1 MPLRSKIIGIPSF
14 RRAVR
19 AARVDFS
26 SPMKRYIHQTK
37 SILLIALASGLMLLP
52 GCSQQNTEPQVE
64 KTAEPKIQLPDG
76 ADSVV
81 LIPVKLLED
90 EDPKLLWEMLPPSYQ
105 TDVTN
110 LIHDFA
116 NNMDQQ
122 IWDKLFELLEQTGLL
137 LNEKQDL
144 ITAMI
149 EESLGGTGA
158 TPEEMQQSLEM
169 MGKMLKTLV
178 ESDLGKHAKA
188 KSMDPGKFLDETGKD
203 LFKLI
208 AETSK
213 LEEGDP
219 WNTDIK
225 AKLKDIKVEVIS
237 QEGDTATISVSGM
250 PDLPDI
256 DELTAQLPGFDDAE
270 VPRLSMLKNGEQEVV
285 KVEGKWIPKAMADG
299 WKETITGA
307 SEMINTDLKDLLGP
321 EEKKQIMT
329 IMNAVQMGMASAT
342 KAKTQEELQM
352 AMMQAVMGAL
362 MSAGGGEDGG
372 LFQDGLGLPG
382 FGDPDDENK

>member
-1 MPLRSKIIGIPSF
+1 MG
-14 RRAVR
+14 A
-19 AARVDFS
+19 
-26 SPMKRYIHQTK
+26 M
-37 SILLIALASGLMLLP
+37 ILA
-52 GCSQQNTEPQVE
+52 GCSQQNNEPQIE
-64 KTAEPKIQLPDG
+64 KAAAPKAQLPGG

-81 LIPVKLLED
+81 LIPIKLLEE

-110 LIHDFA
+110 LIHDFV

-122 IWDKLFELLEQTGLL
+122 LWDKLFEVLSQAGLL
-137 LNEKQDL
+137 LNDKQDL

-149 EESLGGTGA
+149 EENLGGTGA
-158 TPEEMQQSLEM
+158 SPEEMQQSLETM
-169 MGKMLKTLV
+169 SKMLQTLV
-178 ESDLGKHAKA
+178 ESDLGKHATA
-188 KSMDPGKFLDETGKD
+188 KGMDPGKFLDETGKE

-219 WNTDIK
+219 WNTEIK
-225 AKLKDIKVEVIS
+225 TKLKDIKVEIVS
-237 QEGDTATISVSGM
+237 QEGDTATISVSGI

-256 DELTAQLPGFDDAE
+256 DELTAQLPGFDDSE
-270 VPRLSMLKNGEQEVV
+270 LPGLSMLRNGEQQVV
-285 KVEGKWIPKAMADG
+285 KVEGKWIPKAMADE
-299 WKETITGA
+299 WKDNMSEA
-307 SEMINTDLKDLLGP
+307 SEMINNDLKNMLGP
-321 EEKKQIMT
+321 EEEKQVMN
-329 IMNAVQMGMASAT
+329 IMNAVQMGLAGAA
-342 KAKTQEELQM
+342 KAKTQQELQM

-382 FGDPDDENK
+382 FGDPDEENK

>member
-1 MPLRSKIIGIPSF
+1 MG
-14 RRAVR
+14 A
-19 AARVDFS
+19 
-26 SPMKRYIHQTK
+26 M
-37 SILLIALASGLMLLP
+37 ILA
-52 GCSQQNTEPQVE
+52 GCSQQNNEPQIE
-64 KTAEPKIQLPDG
+64 KAAAPKAQLPSG

-81 LIPVKLLED
+81 LIPIKLLEE

-110 LIHDFA
+110 LIHSFV

-122 IWDKLFELLEQTGLL
+122 LWDKLFEVLSQAGLL
-137 LNEKQDL
+137 LNDKQDL

-149 EESLGGTGA
+149 EENLGGTGA
-158 TPEEMQQSLEM
+158 SPEEMQQSLET
-169 MGKMLKTLV
+169 MGKMLQTLV
-178 ESDLGKHAKA
+178 ESDLGKHATA
-188 KSMDPGKFLDETGKD
+188 KGMDPGKFLDETGKE

-219 WNTDIK
+219 WNTEIK
-225 AKLKDIKVEVIS
+225 TKLKDIKVEIVS
-237 QEGDTATISVSGM
+237 QESDTATISVSGM

-256 DELTAQLPGFDDAE
+256 DELTAQLPGFDDSE
-270 VPRLSMLKNGEQEVV
+270 LPGLSMLRNGEQQVI
-285 KVEGKWIPKAMADG
+285 KVEGKWIPKAMADE
-299 WKETITGA
+299 WKDNMSEA
-307 SEMINTDLKDLLGP
+307 SEMINNDLKNMLGP
-321 EEKKQIMT
+321 EEEKQVMN
-329 IMNAVQMGMASAT
+329 IMNAVQIGLAGAA
-342 KAKTQEELQM
+342 KAKTQQELQM

-382 FGDPDDENK
+382 FGDPDEENK

>member
-1 MPLRSKIIGIPSF
+1 MG
-14 RRAVR
+14 A
-19 AARVDFS
+19 
-26 SPMKRYIHQTK
+26 
-37 SILLIALASGLMLLP
+37 MLLS
-52 GCSQQNTEPQVE
+52 GCTQQNNEPQIE
-64 KTAEPKIQLPDG
+64 KAAAPKAQLSGG

-81 LIPVKLLED
+81 LIPIKLLEE

-110 LIHDFA
+110 LIHNFV

-122 IWDKLFELLEQTGLL
+122 LWDKLFEVLSQAGLL
-137 LNEKQDL
+137 LNDKQDL

-149 EESLGGTGA
+149 EENLGGTGA
-158 TPEEMQQSLEM
+158 SPEEMQQSLET
-169 MGKMLKTLV
+169 MGKMLQTLV
-178 ESDLGKHAKA
+178 ESDLGKHATA
-188 KSMDPGKFLDETGKD
+188 KGMDPGKFLDETGKE

-219 WNTDIK
+219 WNTEIK
-225 AKLKDIKVEVIS
+225 TKLKDIKVEIVS

-256 DELTAQLPGFDDAE
+256 DELTALLPGFDDSE
-270 VPRLSMLKNGEQEVV
+270 LPGLSMLKNGEQQVV
-285 KVEGKWIPKAMADG
+285 KVEDKWIPKAMADE
-299 WKETITGA
+299 WKDTMSEA
-307 SEMINTDLKDLLGP
+307 SEMINNDLKNMLGP
-321 EEKKQIMT
+321 EEEKQVMN
-329 IMNAVQMGMASAT
+329 IMNAVQMGLAGAA

-362 MSAGGGEDGG
+362 MSAGGGGEGGG
-372 LFQDGLGLPG
+372 LLQDGLGELGLPG
-382 FGDPDDENK
+382 FGEPKEDN

>member
-1 MPLRSKIIGIPSF
+1 MG
-14 RRAVR
+14 A
-19 AARVDFS
+19 
-26 SPMKRYIHQTK
+26 M
-37 SILLIALASGLMLLP
+37 ILS
-52 GCSQQNTEPQVE
+52 GCSQQNNEPQIE
-64 KTAEPKIQLPDG
+64 KAAAPKAQLPGG

-81 LIPVKLLED
+81 LIPIKLLEE

-110 LIHDFA
+110 LIHDFV

-122 IWDKLFELLEQTGLL
+122 LWDKLFEVLSQAGLL
-137 LNEKQDL
+137 LNDKQDL

-149 EESLGGTGA
+149 EQNLGGTGA
-158 TPEEMQQSLEM
+158 SPEEMQQSLET
-169 MGKMLKTLV
+169 MGKMLQTLV
-178 ESDLGKHAKA
+178 ESDLGKHATA
-188 KSMDPGKFLDETGKD
+188 KGMDPGKFLDETGKE

-219 WNTDIK
+219 WNTEIK
-225 AKLKDIKVEVIS
+225 TKLKDIKVEIVS

-256 DELTAQLPGFDDAE
+256 DELTAQLPGFDDSE
-270 VPRLSMLKNGEQEVV
+270 LPGLSMLKNGEQEVV

-299 WKETITGA
+299 WMDTMSEA
-307 SEMINTDLKDLLGP
+307 SEMINNDLKNMLGP
-321 EEKKQIMT
+321 EEKKQVMN
-329 IMNAVQMGMASAT
+329 IMNAVQMGLAGAA

-362 MSAGGGEDGG
+362 MSAGGGGEDGG
-372 LFQDGLGLPG
+372 LFQDGLGELGLPG
-382 FGDPDDENK
+382 FGGPDEEN

>member
-1 MPLRSKIIGIPSF
+1 MAMG
-14 RRAVR
+14 A
-19 AARVDFS
+19 
-26 SPMKRYIHQTK
+26 M
-37 SILLIALASGLMLLP
+37 ILS
-52 GCSQQNTEPQVE
+52 GCSQQNNEPQIE
-64 KTAEPKIQLPDG
+64 KAAAPKAQLPGG

-81 LIPVKLLED
+81 LIPIKLLEE

-110 LIHDFA
+110 LIHDFV

-122 IWDKLFELLEQTGLL
+122 LWDKLFEVLSQVGLL
-137 LNEKQDL
+137 LKDKQDL

-149 EESLGGTGA
+149 EENLGGTGA
-158 TPEEMQQSLEM
+158 SQEEMQQSLET
-169 MGKMLKTLV
+169 MGKMLQTLV
-178 ESDLGKHAKA
+178 ESDLGKHATA
-188 KSMDPGKFLDETGKD
+188 KGMDPGKFLDETGKE

-219 WNTDIK
+219 WNTEIK
-225 AKLKDIKVEVIS
+225 AKLKDIKVEIVS
-237 QEGDTATISVSGM
+237 QEGDTATISVSGI

-256 DELTAQLPGFDDAE
+256 DELTAQLPGFDDSE
-270 VPRLSMLKNGEQEVV
+270 LPGLSMLRNGEQQVV
-285 KVEGKWIPKAMADG
+285 KVEGKWIPKAMADE
-299 WKETITGA
+299 WKDNMSEA
-307 SEMINTDLKDLLGP
+307 SEMINNDLKNMLGP
-321 EEKKQIMT
+321 EEKKQVMN
-329 IMNAVQMGMASAT
+329 IMNAVQMGITGAT
-342 KAKTQEELQM
+342 KAKTQQELQM

-382 FGDPDDENK
+382 FGDPDEENK

>member
-1 MPLRSKIIGIPSF
+1 MG
-14 RRAVR
+14 A
-19 AARVDFS
+19 
-26 SPMKRYIHQTK
+26 M
-37 SILLIALASGLMLLP
+37 ILA
-52 GCSQQNTEPQVE
+52 GCSQQNNEPQIE
-64 KTAEPKIQLPDG
+64 KAAAPKAQLPGG

-81 LIPVKLLED
+81 LIPIKLLEE

-110 LIHDFA
+110 LIHDFV

-122 IWDKLFELLEQTGLL
+122 LWDKLFEVLSQVGLL
-137 LNEKQDL
+137 LKDKQDL

-149 EESLGGTGA
+149 EENLGGTGA
-158 TPEEMQQSLEM
+158 SQEEMQQSLET
-169 MGKMLKTLV
+169 MGKMLQTLV
-178 ESDLGKHAKA
+178 ESDLGKHATA
-188 KSMDPGKFLDETGKD
+188 KGMDPGKFLDETGKE

-219 WNTDIK
+219 WNTEIK
-225 AKLKDIKVEVIS
+225 AKLKDIKVEIVS
-237 QEGDTATISVSGM
+237 QEGDTATISVSGI

-256 DELTAQLPGFDDAE
+256 DELTAQLPGFDDSE
-270 VPRLSMLKNGEQEVV
+270 LPGLSMLRNGEQQVV
-285 KVEGKWIPKAMADG
+285 KVEGKWIPKAMADE
-299 WKETITGA
+299 WKDNMSEA
-307 SEMINTDLKDLLGP
+307 SEMINNDLKNMLGP
-321 EEKKQIMT
+321 EEKKQVMN
-329 IMNAVQMGMASAT
+329 IMNAVQMGITGAT
-342 KAKTQEELQM
+342 KAKTQQELQM

-382 FGDPDDENK
+382 FGDPDEENK

>member
-1 MPLRSKIIGIPSF
+1 MG
-14 RRAVR
+14 A
-19 AARVDFS
+19 
-26 SPMKRYIHQTK
+26 M
-37 SILLIALASGLMLLP
+37 ILA
-52 GCSQQNTEPQVE
+52 GCSQQNNEPQIE
-64 KTAEPKIQLPDG
+64 KAAAPKAQLPSG

-81 LIPVKLLED
+81 LIPIKLLEE

-110 LIHDFA
+110 LIHSFV

-122 IWDKLFELLEQTGLL
+122 LWDKLFEVLSQAGLL
-137 LNEKQDL
+137 LNDKQDL

-149 EESLGGTGA
+149 EENLGGTDA
-158 TPEEMQQSLEM
+158 LPEEMQQSLET
-169 MGKMLKTLV
+169 MGKMLQTLV
-178 ESDLGKHAKA
+178 ESDLGKHATA
-188 KSMDPGKFLDETGKD
+188 KGMDPGKFLDETGKE

-219 WNTDIK
+219 WNTEIK
-225 AKLKDIKVEVIS
+225 TKLKDIKVEIVS
-237 QEGDTATISVSGM
+237 QESDTATISVSGM

-256 DELTAQLPGFDDAE
+256 DELTAQLPGFDDSE
-270 VPRLSMLKNGEQEVV
+270 LPGLSMLRNGEQQVI
-285 KVEGKWIPKAMADG
+285 KVEGKWIPKAMADE
-299 WKETITGA
+299 WKDNMSEA
-307 SEMINTDLKDLLGP
+307 SEMINNDLKNMLGP
-321 EEKKQIMT
+321 EEEKQVMN
-329 IMNAVQMGMASAT
+329 IMNAVQIGLAGAA
-342 KAKTQEELQM
+342 KAKTQQELQM

-382 FGDPDDENK
+382 FGDPDEENK

>member
-1 MPLRSKIIGIPSF
+1 M
-14 RRAVR
+14 
-19 AARVDFS
+19 
-26 SPMKRYIHQTK
+26 
-37 SILLIALASGLMLLP
+37 
-52 GCSQQNTEPQVE
+52 
-64 KTAEPKIQLPDG
+64 
-76 ADSVV
+76 V
-81 LIPVKLLED
+81 LIPIKLLEE

-110 LIHDFA
+110 LIHDFV

-122 IWDKLFELLEQTGLL
+122 IWDKLFEVLSQVGLL
-137 LNEKQDL
+137 LKDKQDL

-149 EESLGGTGA
+149 EENLGGTGA
-158 TPEEMQQSLEM
+158 SQEEMQQSLET
-169 MGKMLKTLV
+169 MGKMLQTLV
-178 ESDLGKHAKA
+178 ESDLGKHATA
-188 KSMDPGKFLDETGKD
+188 KGMDPGKFLDETGKE

-219 WNTDIK
+219 WNTEIK
-225 AKLKDIKVEVIS
+225 AKLKDIKVEIVS
-237 QEGDTATISVSGM
+237 QEGDTATISVSGI

-256 DELTAQLPGFDDAE
+256 DELTAQLPGFDDSE
-270 VPRLSMLKNGEQEVV
+270 LPGLSMLRNGEQQVV
-285 KVEGKWIPKAMADG
+285 KVEGKWIPKAMADE
-299 WKETITGA
+299 WKDNMSEA
-307 SEMINTDLKDLLGP
+307 SEMINNDLKNMLGP
-321 EEKKQIMT
+321 EEKKQVMN
-329 IMNAVQMGMASAT
+329 IMNAAQMGLAGAA

-382 FGDPDDENK
+382 FGDPDEENK

>member
-1 MPLRSKIIGIPSF
+1 MG
-14 RRAVR
+14 A
-19 AARVDFS
+19 
-26 SPMKRYIHQTK
+26 M
-37 SILLIALASGLMLLP
+37 ILA
-52 GCSQQNTEPQVE
+52 GCSQQNNEPQIE
-64 KTAEPKIQLPDG
+64 KAAAPKAQLPSG

-81 LIPVKLLED
+81 LIPIKLLEE

-110 LIHDFA
+110 LIHSFV

-122 IWDKLFELLEQTGLL
+122 LWDKLFEVLSQAGLL
-137 LNEKQDL
+137 LNDKQDL

-149 EESLGGTGA
+149 EENLGGTDA
-158 TPEEMQQSLEM
+158 LPEEMQQSLET
-169 MGKMLKTLV
+169 MGKMLQTLV
-178 ESDLGKHAKA
+178 ESDLGKHATA
-188 KSMDPGKFLDETGKD
+188 KGMDPGKFLDETGKE

-219 WNTDIK
+219 WNTEIK
-225 AKLKDIKVEVIS
+225 TKLKDIKVEIIS
-237 QEGDTATISVSGM
+237 QESDTATISVSGI

-256 DELTAQLPGFDDAE
+256 DELTAQLPGFDDSE
-270 VPRLSMLKNGEQEVV
+270 LPGLSMLRNGEQQVI
-285 KVEGKWIPKAMADG
+285 KVEGKWIPKAMADE
-299 WKETITGA
+299 WKDNMSEA
-307 SEMINTDLKDLLGP
+307 SEMINNDLKNMLGP
-321 EEKKQIMT
+321 EEEKQVMN
-329 IMNAVQMGMASAT
+329 IMNAVQMGLAGAA
-342 KAKTQEELQM
+342 KAKTQQELQM

-382 FGDPDDENK
+382 FGDPDEENK

>member
-1 MPLRSKIIGIPSF
+1 MG
-14 RRAVR
+14 A
-19 AARVDFS
+19 
-26 SPMKRYIHQTK
+26 M
-37 SILLIALASGLMLLP
+37 ILA
-52 GCSQQNTEPQVE
+52 GCSQQNNEPQIE
-64 KTAEPKIQLPDG
+64 KAAAPKAQLPSG

-81 LIPVKLLED
+81 LIPIKLLEE

-110 LIHDFA
+110 LIHSFV

-122 IWDKLFELLEQTGLL
+122 LWDKLFEVLSQAGLL
-137 LNEKQDL
+137 LNDKQDL

-149 EESLGGTGA
+149 EENLGGTDA
-158 TPEEMQQSLEM
+158 LPEEMQQSLET
-169 MGKMLKTLV
+169 MGKMLQTLV
-178 ESDLGKHAKA
+178 ESDLGKHATA
-188 KSMDPGKFLDETGKD
+188 KGMDPGKFLDETGKE

-219 WNTDIK
+219 WNTEIK
-225 AKLKDIKVEVIS
+225 TKLKDIKVEIIS
-237 QEGDTATISVSGM
+237 QESDTATISVSGM

-256 DELTAQLPGFDDAE
+256 DELTAQLPGFDDSE
-270 VPRLSMLKNGEQEVV
+270 LPGLSMLRNGEQQVI
-285 KVEGKWIPKAMADG
+285 KVEGKWIPKAMADE
-299 WKETITGA
+299 WKDNMSEA
-307 SEMINTDLKDLLGP
+307 SEMINNDLKNMLGP
-321 EEKKQIMT
+321 EEEKQVMN
-329 IMNAVQMGMASAT
+329 IMNAVQMGLAGAA
-342 KAKTQEELQM
+342 KAKTQQELQM

-382 FGDPDDENK
+382 FGDPDEENK

>member
-1 MPLRSKIIGIPSF
+1 
-14 RRAVR
+14 
-19 AARVDFS
+19 
-26 SPMKRYIHQTK
+26 MKGYIHITK
-37 SILLIALASGLMLLP
+37 NFLLSTLAMGAMILA
-52 GCSQQNTEPQVE
+52 GCSQQNNEPQIE
-64 KTAEPKIQLPDG
+64 KAAAPKAQLPGG

-81 LIPVKLLED
+81 LIPIKLLEE

-110 LIHDFA
+110 LIHDFV

-122 IWDKLFELLEQTGLL
+122 LWDKLFEVLSQAGLL
-137 LNEKQDL
+137 LNDKQDL

-149 EESLGGTGA
+149 EQNLGGTGA
-158 TPEEMQQSLEM
+158 SPEEMQQSLET
-169 MGKMLKTLV
+169 MGKMLQTLV
-178 ESDLGKHAKA
+178 ESDLGKHATA
-188 KSMDPGKFLDETGKD
+188 KGMDPGKFLDETGKE

-219 WNTDIK
+219 WNTEIK
-225 AKLKDIKVEVIS
+225 TKLKDIKVEIVS

-256 DELTAQLPGFDDAE
+256 DELTAQLPGFDDSE
-270 VPRLSMLKNGEQEVV
+270 LPGLSMLKNGEQQVV

-307 SEMINTDLKDLLGP
+307 SEMINNDLKNMLGP
-321 EEKKQIMT
+321 EEKKQVMI
-329 IMNAVQMGMASAT
+329 IMNAVQMGLAGAA
-342 KAKTQEELQM
+342 KAKTQQELQM

-382 FGDPDDENK
+382 FGDPDEENK

>member
-1 MPLRSKIIGIPSF
+1 M
-14 RRAVR
+14 
-19 AARVDFS
+19 
-26 SPMKRYIHQTK
+26 YIHQTK
-37 SILLIALASGLMLLP
+37 IISPIALALGLMFLP
-52 GCSQQNTEPQVE
+52 GCSQKDIEPQVE
-64 KTAEPKIQLPDG
+64 KAAEPKVQLPDG

-81 LIPVKLLED
+81 LIPVKLLEN

-110 LIHDFA
+110 LIHDFV

-122 IWDKLFELLEQTGLL
+122 IWDKLFELLQQAGLL

-149 EESLGGTGA
+149 EESLGGSGA
-158 TPEEMQQSLEM
+158 SPEEMQQSIEM
-169 MGKMLKTLV
+169 MGEMLKTLV
-178 ESDLGKHAKA
+178 ESDLGKHEKA
-188 KSMDPGKFLDETGKD
+188 KIMDPGKFLDETGKD

-208 AETSK
+208 VETSK

-237 QEGDTATISVSGM
+237 EESDTATISLSGM

-256 DELTAQLPGFDDAE
+256 DELTAKLPDFDNSGMPE
-270 VPRLSMLKNGEQEVV
+270 LSMLKNGEQEVV
-285 KVEGKWIPKAMADG
+285 KIEGKWIPKAMADG
-299 WKETITGA
+299 WKETMTEA
-307 SEMINTDLKDLLGP
+307 SERINTDLKDLLGP
-321 EEKKQIMT
+321 EEKKQIMN
-329 IMNAVQMGMASAT
+329 ILNAVQVGMTGAT
-342 KAKTQEELQM
+342 KAKTQQELQM

-362 MSAGGGEDGG
+362 MSAGGGEGGG
-372 LFQDGLGLPG
+372 LFQEGLGFPG
-382 FGDPDDENK
+382 LGGPDE

>member
-1 MPLRSKIIGIPSF
+1 
-14 RRAVR
+14 
-19 AARVDFS
+19 
-26 SPMKRYIHQTK
+26 MKGYIHLTK
-37 SILLIALASGLMLLP
+37 NVLLSTLAMGAMILA
-52 GCSQQNTEPQVE
+52 GCSQQNNEPQIE
-64 KTAEPKIQLPDG
+64 KAAAPKAQLPSG

-81 LIPVKLLED
+81 LIPIKLLEE

-110 LIHDFA
+110 LIHSFV

-122 IWDKLFELLEQTGLL
+122 LWDKLFEVLSQAGLL
-137 LNEKQDL
+137 LNDKQDL

-149 EESLGGTGA
+149 EENLGGTDA
-158 TPEEMQQSLEM
+158 LPEEMQQSLET
-169 MGKMLKTLV
+169 MGKMLQTLV
-178 ESDLGKHAKA
+178 ESDLGKHATA
-188 KSMDPGKFLDETGKD
+188 KGMDPGKFLDETGKE

-219 WNTDIK
+219 WNTEIK
-225 AKLKDIKVEVIS
+225 TKLKDIKVEIVS
-237 QEGDTATISVSGM
+237 QESDTATISVSGM

-256 DELTAQLPGFDDAE
+256 DELTAQLPGFDDSE
-270 VPRLSMLKNGEQEVV
+270 LPGLSMLRNGEQQVI
-285 KVEGKWIPKAMADG
+285 KVEGKWIPKAMADE
-299 WKETITGA
+299 WKDNMSEA
-307 SEMINTDLKDLLGP
+307 SEMINNDLKNMLGP
-321 EEKKQIMT
+321 EEEKQVMN
-329 IMNAVQMGMASAT
+329 IMNAVQMGLAGAA
-342 KAKTQEELQM
+342 KAKTQQELQM

-382 FGDPDDENK
+382 FGDPDEENK

>member
-1 MPLRSKIIGIPSF
+1 MG
-14 RRAVR
+14 A
-19 AARVDFS
+19 
-26 SPMKRYIHQTK
+26 M
-37 SILLIALASGLMLLP
+37 ILA
-52 GCSQQNTEPQVE
+52 GCSQQNNEPQIE
-64 KTAEPKIQLPDG
+64 KAAAPKAQLPSG

-81 LIPVKLLED
+81 LIPIKLLEE

-110 LIHDFA
+110 LIHSFV

-122 IWDKLFELLEQTGLL
+122 LWDKLFEVLSQAGLL
-137 LNEKQDL
+137 LNDKQDL

-149 EESLGGTGA
+149 EENLGGTDA
-158 TPEEMQQSLEM
+158 LPEEMQQSLET
-169 MGKMLKTLV
+169 MGKMLQTLV
-178 ESDLGKHAKA
+178 ESDLGKHATA
-188 KSMDPGKFLDETGKD
+188 KGMDPGKFLDETGKE

-219 WNTDIK
+219 WNTEIK
-225 AKLKDIKVEVIS
+225 TKLKDIKVEIVS
-237 QEGDTATISVSGM
+237 QESDTATISVSGM

-256 DELTAQLPGFDDAE
+256 DELTAQLPGFDDSE
-270 VPRLSMLKNGEQEVV
+270 LPGLSMLRNGEQQVI
-285 KVEGKWIPKAMADG
+285 KVEGKWIPKAMADE
-299 WKETITGA
+299 WKDNMSEA
-307 SEMINTDLKDLLGP
+307 SEMINNDLKNMLGP
-321 EEKKQIMT
+321 EEEKQVMN
-329 IMNAVQMGMASAT
+329 IMNAVQMGLAGAA
-342 KAKTQEELQM
+342 KAKTQQELQM

-382 FGDPDDENK
+382 FGDPDEENK

>member
-1 MPLRSKIIGIPSF
+1 
-14 RRAVR
+14 
-19 AARVDFS
+19 
-26 SPMKRYIHQTK
+26 MKGYIHLTK
-37 SILLIALASGLMLLP
+37 NVLLSTLAMGAMILA
-52 GCSQQNTEPQVE
+52 GCSQQNNEPQIE
-64 KTAEPKIQLPDG
+64 KAAAPKAQLPSG

-81 LIPVKLLED
+81 LIPIKLLEE

-110 LIHDFA
+110 LIHSFV

-122 IWDKLFELLEQTGLL
+122 LWDKLFEVLSQAGLL
-137 LNEKQDL
+137 LNDKQDL

-149 EESLGGTGA
+149 EENLGGTDA
-158 TPEEMQQSLEM
+158 LPEEMQQSLET
-169 MGKMLKTLV
+169 MGKMLQTLV
-178 ESDLGKHAKA
+178 ESDLGKHATA
-188 KSMDPGKFLDETGKD
+188 KGMDPGKFLDETGKE

-219 WNTDIK
+219 WNTEIK
-225 AKLKDIKVEVIS
+225 TKLKDIKVEIVS
-237 QEGDTATISVSGM
+237 QESDTATISVSGM

-256 DELTAQLPGFDDAE
+256 DELTAQLPGFDDSE
-270 VPRLSMLKNGEQEVV
+270 LPGLSMLRNGEQQVI

-307 SEMINTDLKDLLGP
+307 SEMINNDLKNMLGP
-321 EEKKQIMT
+321 EEEKQVMN
-329 IMNAVQMGMASAT
+329 IMNAVQMGLAGAA
-342 KAKTQEELQM
+342 KAKTQQELQM

-382 FGDPDDENK
+382 FGDPDEENK

>member
-1 MPLRSKIIGIPSF
+1 M
-14 RRAVR
+14 
-19 AARVDFS
+19 
-26 SPMKRYIHQTK
+26 YIHQTK
-37 SILLIALASGLMLLP
+37 IISLIALALGLMFLP
-52 GCSQQNTEPQVE
+52 GCSQQDIEPQVE
-64 KTAEPKIQLPDG
+64 KAAEPKVQLPDG

-81 LIPVKLLED
+81 LIPVKLLEN

-110 LIHDFA
+110 LIHDFV

-122 IWDKLFELLEQTGLL
+122 IWDKLFELLQQAGLL

-149 EESLGGTGA
+149 EESLGGSGA
-158 TPEEMQQSLEM
+158 SPEEMQQSIEM
-169 MGKMLKTLV
+169 MGEMLKTLV
-178 ESDLGKHAKA
+178 ESDLGKHEKA

-237 QEGDTATISVSGM
+237 EESDTATISVSGM

-256 DELTAQLPGFDDAE
+256 DELTAQLPDFDNSGMPE
-270 VPRLSMLKNGEQEVV
+270 LSMLKNGEQEVV
-285 KVEGKWIPKAMADG
+285 KIEGKWIPKVMADG
-299 WKETITGA
+299 WKKTMTEA
-307 SEMINTDLKDLLGP
+307 SERINTDLKDLLGP
-321 EEKKQIMT
+321 EEKKQIMN
-329 IMNAVQMGMASAT
+329 ILNAVQVGMTGAT
-342 KAKTQEELQM
+342 KAKTQQELQM

-362 MSAGGGEDGG
+362 MSAGGGEGGG
-372 LFQDGLGLPG
+372 LFQEGLGFPG
-382 FGDPDDENK
+382 LGGPDE

>member
-1 MPLRSKIIGIPSF
+1 MG
-14 RRAVR
+14 A
-19 AARVDFS
+19 
-26 SPMKRYIHQTK
+26 M
-37 SILLIALASGLMLLP
+37 ILS
-52 GCSQQNTEPQVE
+52 GCSQQNNEPQIE
-64 KTAEPKIQLPDG
+64 KAAAPKAQLPGG

-81 LIPVKLLED
+81 LIPIKLLEE

-110 LIHDFA
+110 LIHDFV

-122 IWDKLFELLEQTGLL
+122 LWDKLFEVLSQVGLL
-137 LNEKQDL
+137 LKDKQDL

-149 EESLGGTGA
+149 EENLGGTGA
-158 TPEEMQQSLEM
+158 SQEEMQQSLET
-169 MGKMLKTLV
+169 MGKMLQTLV
-178 ESDLGKHAKA
+178 ESDLGKHATA
-188 KSMDPGKFLDETGKD
+188 KGMDPGKFLDETGKE

-219 WNTDIK
+219 WNTEIK
-225 AKLKDIKVEVIS
+225 AKLKDIKVEIVS
-237 QEGDTATISVSGM
+237 QEGDTATISVSGI

-256 DELTAQLPGFDDAE
+256 DELTAQLPGFDDSE
-270 VPRLSMLKNGEQEVV
+270 LPGLSMLRNGEQQVV
-285 KVEGKWIPKAMADG
+285 KVEGKWIPKAMADE
-299 WKETITGA
+299 WKDNMSEA
-307 SEMINTDLKDLLGP
+307 SEMINNDLKNMLGP
-321 EEKKQIMT
+321 EEKKQVMN
-329 IMNAVQMGMASAT
+329 IMNAVQMGITGAT
-342 KAKTQEELQM
+342 KAKTQQELQM

-382 FGDPDDENK
+382 FGDPDEENK

>member
-1 MPLRSKIIGIPSF
+1 MG
-14 RRAVR
+14 A
-19 AARVDFS
+19 
-26 SPMKRYIHQTK
+26 M
-37 SILLIALASGLMLLP
+37 ILA
-52 GCSQQNTEPQVE
+52 GCSQQNNEPQIE
-64 KTAEPKIQLPDG
+64 KAAAPKAQLPSG

-81 LIPVKLLED
+81 LIPIKLLEE

-110 LIHDFA
+110 LIHSFV

-122 IWDKLFELLEQTGLL
+122 LWDKLFEVLSQAGLL
-137 LNEKQDL
+137 LKDKQDL

-149 EESLGGTGA
+149 EQNLGGTGA
-158 TPEEMQQSLEM
+158 SPEEMQQSLET
-169 MGKMLKTLV
+169 MGKMLQTLV
-178 ESDLGKHAKA
+178 ESDLGKHATA
-188 KSMDPGKFLDETGKD
+188 KGMDPGKFLDETGKE

-219 WNTDIK
+219 WNTEIK
-225 AKLKDIKVEVIS
+225 TKLKDIKVEIVS

-256 DELTAQLPGFDDAE
+256 DELTAQLPGFDDSE
-270 VPRLSMLKNGEQEVV
+270 LPGLSMLRNGEQQVI

-299 WKETITGA
+299 WKDTMSEA
-307 SEMINTDLKDLLGP
+307 SEMINNDLKNMLGP
-321 EEKKQIMT
+321 EEEKQVMN
-329 IMNAVQMGMASAT
+329 IMNAAQMGLAGAA

-382 FGDPDDENK
+382 FGDPDEENK

>member
-1 MPLRSKIIGIPSF
+1 MG
-14 RRAVR
+14 A
-19 AARVDFS
+19 
-26 SPMKRYIHQTK
+26 M
-37 SILLIALASGLMLLP
+37 ILS
-52 GCSQQNTEPQVE
+52 GCSQQNNEPQIE
-64 KTAEPKIQLPDG
+64 KAAAPKAQLPGG

-81 LIPVKLLED
+81 LIPIKLLEE

-110 LIHDFA
+110 LIHDFV

-122 IWDKLFELLEQTGLL
+122 LWDKLFEVLSQVGLL
-137 LNEKQDL
+137 LKDKQDL

-149 EESLGGTGA
+149 EENLGGTGA
-158 TPEEMQQSLEM
+158 SQEEMQQSLET
-169 MGKMLKTLV
+169 MGKMLQTLV
-178 ESDLGKHAKA
+178 KSDLGKHATA
-188 KSMDPGKFLDETGKD
+188 KGMDPGKFLDETGKE

-219 WNTDIK
+219 WNTEIK
-225 AKLKDIKVEVIS
+225 AKLKDIKVEIVS
-237 QEGDTATISVSGM
+237 QEGDTATISVSGI

-256 DELTAQLPGFDDAE
+256 DELTAQLPGFDDSE
-270 VPRLSMLKNGEQEVV
+270 LPGLSMLRNGEQQVV
-285 KVEGKWIPKAMADG
+285 KVEGKWIPKAMADE
-299 WKETITGA
+299 WKDNMSEA
-307 SEMINTDLKDLLGP
+307 SEMINNDLKNMLGP
-321 EEKKQIMT
+321 EEKKQVMN
-329 IMNAVQMGMASAT
+329 IMNAVQMGITGAT
-342 KAKTQEELQM
+342 KAKTQQELQM

-382 FGDPDDENK
+382 FGDPDEENK

>member
-1 MPLRSKIIGIPSF
+1 
-14 RRAVR
+14 
-19 AARVDFS
+19 
-26 SPMKRYIHQTK
+26 
-37 SILLIALASGLMLLP
+37 
-52 GCSQQNTEPQVE
+52 
-64 KTAEPKIQLPDG
+64 
-76 ADSVV
+76 
-81 LIPVKLLED
+81 
-90 EDPKLLWEMLPPSYQ
+90 
-105 TDVTN
+105 
-110 LIHDFA
+110 
-116 NNMDQQ
+116 
-122 IWDKLFELLEQTGLL
+122 
-137 LNEKQDL
+137 
-144 ITAMI
+144 
-149 EESLGGTGA
+149 
-158 TPEEMQQSLEM
+158 
-169 MGKMLKTLV
+169 
-178 ESDLGKHAKA
+178 
-188 KSMDPGKFLDETGKD
+188 MDPGKFLDETGKE

-219 WNTDIK
+219 WNTEIK
-225 AKLKDIKVEVIS
+225 TKLKDIKVEIIS
-237 QEGDTATISVSGM
+237 QESDSATISVSGM

-256 DELTAQLPGFDDAE
+256 DELTAQFPGFDDSE
-270 VPRLSMLKNGEQEVV
+270 VPGLSMLKNGEQEVV